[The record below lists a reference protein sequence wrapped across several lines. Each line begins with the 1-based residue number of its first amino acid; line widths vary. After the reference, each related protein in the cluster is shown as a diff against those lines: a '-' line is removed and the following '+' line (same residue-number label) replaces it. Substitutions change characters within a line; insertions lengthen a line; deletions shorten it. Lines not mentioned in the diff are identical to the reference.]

1 MSEHTNPT
9 SGHGDGSTTSEKPHK
24 AGAFDV
30 RNFIGGLLGLY
41 GLILLPTGLFATDE
55 AALAKSD
62 GVNVNIW
69 TGIALLVAGAVFIGW
84 ARLRPVVVPA
94 DPDGQSADQD
104 DEGHRPAH

>member
-1 MSEHTNPT
+1 MSEHTSHTANH
-9 SGHGDGSTTSEKPHK
+9 GGDGEEKAHK

-41 GLILLPTGLFATDE
+41 GLVLLLTGFFGTDD

-69 TGIALLVAGAVFIGW
+69 TGVGLLVAGAIFIGW

-94 DPDGQSADQD
+94 DPGDQPAGQGSQGTSTA
-104 DEGHRPAH
+104 P

>member
-1 MSEHTNPT
+1 MSEHTNDTTT
-9 SGHGDGSTTSEKPHK
+9 SGEKAHK

-41 GLILLPTGLFATDE
+41 GVVLLLTGFFATDE

-69 TGIALLVAGAVFIGW
+69 TGLALLVAGAIFIGW
-84 ARLRPVVVPA
+84 ARLRPVVVPPEHDDQPA
-94 DPDGQSADQD
+94 GQ
-104 DEGHRPAH
+104 GH

>member
-1 MSEHTNPT
+1 MSEHTNDT
-9 SGHGDGSTTSEKPHK
+9 AASGEKAHK

-41 GLILLPTGLFATDE
+41 GVVLLLTGIFATDE

-69 TGIALLVAGAVFIGW
+69 TGVALLVAGGIFIGW
-84 ARLRPVVVPA
+84 ARLRPVVVPPEHEEQPA
-94 DPDGQSADQD
+94 EQ
-104 DEGHRPAH
+104 GH